1 MTQRV
6 TLYTSPGCTLCRYAR
21 EDLELLAGEQAL
33 VVTEVDVTTDER
45 LAARYLLQT
54 PVVAIVGGPELTPPI
69 TLMQLRRALAAAE
82 E

>member
-1 MTQRV
+1 MVKQV

-33 VVTEVDVTTDER
+33 ALTLVDVTTDER

-54 PVVAIVGGPELTPPI
+54 PVVVIAGGAELTPPI
-69 TLMQLRRALAAAE
+69 TLTQLRRALAAVE